1 VRPAVHELITSE
13 IKARAAAMEASRPRV
28 DQVAK
33 LLRSSSIGMYLAPKQ
48 RNGINGSSPVAE
60 WGLPVGKAQTDAH
73 ELLESVLDLVS
84 QVLGKN
90 FMSLKMQ
97 IIIPVYM
104 IVCTTTEEVPGDFNI
119 RIETTAPDLQS

>member
-1 VRPAVHELITSE
+1 VHELITSE

-84 QVLGKN
+84 QVLGKISCHSN
-90 FMSLKMQ
+90 ADNNSSLYDCM
-97 IIIPVYM
+97 YYNRRSSR
-104 IVCTTTEEVPGDFNI
+104 GF
-119 RIETTAPDLQS
+119 